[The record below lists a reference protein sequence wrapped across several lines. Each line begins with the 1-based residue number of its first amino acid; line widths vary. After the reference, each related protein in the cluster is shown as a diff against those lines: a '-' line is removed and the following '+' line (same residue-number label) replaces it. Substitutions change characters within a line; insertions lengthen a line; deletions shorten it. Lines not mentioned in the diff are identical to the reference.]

1 MYMCTSKFEIKQEE
15 LDLIKEYLSAGEITG
30 IEEEKALSQP
40 QEDLEPI
47 SDNEED
53 DILYNSQPAAPS
65 ERALGKRCRSISS
78 EPRDEI
84 DHELDDDDGD
94 HPLPNIPEEK
104 SSMQARSRRVR
115 KQPKMP
121 AGFEIDRYQFLLEE
135 LQ

>member
-53 DILYNSQPAAPS
+53 DILYNSQPGAPS
-65 ERALGKRCRSISS
+65 ERALGKRRRSISS

-84 DHELDDDDGD
+84 DCELDDDGD
-94 HPLPNIPEEK
+94 HPLPDIPHEK
-104 SSMQARSRRVR
+104 DSTQARSRRVR

-121 AGFEIDRYQFLLEE
+121 AGFEIDRY
-135 LQ
+135 